1 MDYSKGNSLSEHY
14 SWRGSNYCS
23 RSNSKKDV
31 TVHALVAGNLAK
43 YIEIL
48 IT

>member
-23 RSNSKKDV
+23 RSNSNKRCNCTCSCCWKSC
-31 TVHALVAGNLAK
+31 
-43 YIEIL
+43 
-48 IT
+48 